1 MISISVIGSAGRKSV
16 DSLSDRDLLV
26 IGEAGA
32 VSHAV
37 RPYTRMGW
45 NVSRFSRE
53 EFEEMAASQSLFV
66 QHAKQDGRLV
76 RDDGGYLRDT
86 LGGFQITRA
95 YDREVREAV
104 APIFSI
110 GAAERSMWGRLF
122 QADVLYVALRNACI
136 LHRASVASPD
146 FDFSRLVRWA
156 AGAADLSAEDT
167 EHLLRLRRLKVA
179 YRRRESLVDTS
190 TVGDS
195 IEAATKLAW
204 HLESAAGSITSGG
217 EVSNGYFELRD
228 LERRLV
234 TSVGPQFMD
243 GLGAGD
249 DLAELW
255 SVICNPGAY
264 TRHRLECLPEWSR
277 SVSKFLVEWERQ
289 YA

>member
-1 MISISVIGSAGRKSV
+1 MLSISVIGSAGRKSV
-16 DSLSDRDLLV
+16 DSLSDRDLLA

-37 RPYTRMGW
+37 QPYTRMGW
-45 NVSRFSRE
+45 NVSRFSRD

-76 RDDGGYLRDT
+76 RDDGGYLREI
-86 LGGFQITRA
+86 LGGFQITKA
-95 YDREVREAV
+95 YHREVREAV

-110 GAAERSMWGRLF
+110 GAAEKCLWGRLF
-122 QADVLYVALRNACI
+122 QADVLYVAVRNACI

-146 FDFSRLVRWA
+146 FDFNRLVRWA

-195 IEAATKLAW
+195 IAAATKLAL
-204 HLESAAGSITSGG
+204 HLKNAARSSAGGG
-217 EVSNGYFELRD
+217 ETSNGYFELRG
-228 LERRLV
+228 LERRLI
-234 TSVGPQFMD
+234 TSVGPTFMD

-264 TRHRLECLPEWSR
+264 ARHRLECLPGWTR
-277 SVSKFLVEWERQ
+277 AVNGFLEEQPRRRT
-289 YA
+289 